1 LQEGERG
8 DVARVVGVQ
17 SEDGLKLPV
26 GAAAGAGMMEVPVCV
41 CVHPL
46 SGCLWNVWGTHMH
59 NLYSQQLRNTYAHIL
74 YSHSSYVTHMHTFCT
89 TTAAT

>member
-41 CVHPL
+41 CVCTHL
-46 SGCLWNVWGTHMH
+46 ADACGT
-59 NLYSQQLRNTYAHIL
+59 YGGRICTICTA
-74 YSHSSYVTHMHTFCT
+74 SSYVTHMHTFCT
-89 TTAAT
+89 ATAAT